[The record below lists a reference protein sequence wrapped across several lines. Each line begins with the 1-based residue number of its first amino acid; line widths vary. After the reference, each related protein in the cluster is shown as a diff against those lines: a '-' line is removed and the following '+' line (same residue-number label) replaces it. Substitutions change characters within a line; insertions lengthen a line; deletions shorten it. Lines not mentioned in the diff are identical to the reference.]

1 MDRSFWKGRRVLV
14 TGHTGFKGSW
24 LCIWLQTLGADVV
37 GYALP
42 PPTDPSLFEA
52 AKVAAGM
59 TSITGDV
66 RNYDLLRSSLA
77 AHRPEVVLHLAAQ
90 SVVRQSYEDPV
101 DTYSTNVMGTVNLL
115 EAMRHV
121 PGHAAVVNVT
131 SDKCYRNNEW
141 PWGYRESD
149 PLGGHDPYS
158 NSKACSELVTQ
169 AFADSYFGP
178 DRSGQGEP
186 QKSVATAR
194 AGNVIGGGDWTRD
207 QLVPDLVAAFRDN
220 RPVVLRNPLAVRPW
234 QFVLDCLDGYL
245 TLAEKLFAAGPAYAG
260 AWNFGPRQDDVVTVQ
275 ALVERF
281 AARWPRTPGWV
292 LDKGCHPHEAAML
305 RLDPSKAL
313 QHLDWRPRLDV
324 AQAVD
329 WIVEWYRDYFA
340 GEDPRSVCMAQIH
353 RYESGRAAGQPSC

>member
-1 MDRSFWKGRRVLV
+1 MDRSFWKGRRVFV

-24 LCIWLQTLGADVV
+24 ICLWLQALGADVV

-52 AKVAAGM
+52 AKVGAGM
-59 TSITGDV
+59 ASIAGDI
-66 RNYDLLRSSLA
+66 RDYDLLRHSVE
-77 AHRPEVVLHLAAQ
+77 AHRPDVVLHLAAQ

-115 EAMRHV
+115 EAMRHA

-149 PLGGHDPYS
+149 ALGGHDPYS

-169 AFADSYFGP
+169 AFVDSYFGP
-178 DRSGQGEP
+178 GGGADDAP
-186 QKSVATAR
+186 HKAVATAR

-207 QLVPDLVAAFRDN
+207 QLVPDLIRAFREK

-245 TLAEKLFAAGPAYAG
+245 TLAQRLFVRGPAYAG
-260 AWNFGPRQDDVVTVQ
+260 AWNFGPAQDDLVTVQ
-275 ALVERF
+275 ALVEQF
-281 AARWPRTPGWV
+281 AAKWPCTPGWV
-292 LDKGCHPHEAAML
+292 LDNGCHPHEAAML
-305 RLDPSKAL
+305 RLDAGKAS
-313 QHLDWRPRLDV
+313 QHLNWRPRLAV
-324 AQAVD
+324 TEAVD
-329 WIVEWYRDYFA
+329 WIVEWYRDYFE
-340 GEDPRSVCMAQIH
+340 GSDPRSTCLAQIE
-353 RYESGRAAGQPSC
+353 RFESRVPASGASC